1 MDRRTLLK
9 SGLMAPSLFAT
20 SPEALAEPPEL
31 KRPHRRL
38 LHARQTSG
46 KILLR
51 TDAPDRPRALIR
63 PGILDSLWGAGAH
76 EAIPQPLHWQMI
88 DAGWFSGAELWAPF
102 EGETH
107 EWVTWRSLHHPECEA
122 HDLLAT
128 LFGISSHFIF
138 GGGDLPEFGLE
149 LREHPSSPRHATATV
164 SDARFLEKLADEIA
178 RRTDQVSLAL
188 NS

>member
-31 KRPHRRL
+31 LRPHRWL
-38 LHARQTSG
+38 FPARQLSG

-51 TDAPDRPRALIR
+51 TDAPDTPRALIR
-63 PGILDSLWGAGAH
+63 PEILDSLWGAGAY

-88 DAGWFSGAELWAPF
+88 DAGWFSGAELWEPF
-102 EGETH
+102 EGETP

-122 HDLLAT
+122 HDLLANI
-128 LFGISSHFIF
+128 FGISSHFIF
-138 GGGDLPEFGLE
+138 GGGDVPEFGLE

-164 SDARFLEKLADEIA
+164 SDTRFLGKLAGEIA